1 MKNKLIW
8 GVVYALGLLLCV
20 VSACLAVLDRF
31 RFWQTGQ
38 RVSMAVILLLAICC
52 IPLWRQ
58 IKNGLKAFAENP
70 SAWGFWLVLTV
81 IFWLF
86 DRIAAD
92 MLIICYIA
100 LPCSLLG
107 AFLMGL
113 ANKKWHR
120 EDE

>member
-1 MKNKLIW
+1 MKNKLLW
-8 GVVYALGLLLCV
+8 GALYVLGLLLCV
-20 VSACLAVLDRF
+20 VPACLAVLDRF

-38 RVSMAVILLLAICC
+38 RVSVAVIFLLAVCC

-70 SAWGFWLVLTV
+70 SAWGVWLVLTV

-107 AFLMGL
+107 GFLMGL
-113 ANKKWHR
+113 AHKKWHR